1 MASEAAQLAQL
12 LLAAAS
18 GDGRVRGPAQEKLQE
33 LESRPGFVPVLL
45 AAYADANIEAQGRY
59 LAVLM
64 CKNVIERQW
73 QPRSGTSIGAS
84 EKTAV
89 KDQLLRLVKAA
100 TEGGLPHLVELTLV
114 LRRVC
119 RFDFP
124 MHWEALTRFLVEEL
138 QAQRQRGFSES
149 ALAVVL
155 VLHQVLKEQSTKRLM
170 SSRREFHH
178 VGKELI
184 EAVGAVWAL
193 KMEHLK
199 QLQHQGSMVDDRFWR
214 LSRDL
219 DGSFLLLLVHG
230 VPHVHEHPT
239 GPQMIQMVKDQVET
253 LLVLLQTH
261 SQQLIQC
268 PFFLKNLKS
277 VFKWWA
283 LLFHAHPLAFAA
295 ANVNAVLHCSVEVLR
310 TLTGLNVSPEMRPWL
325 EGLLRSQLLMLS
337 HSFNTVTFRK
347 GPQPN
352 HQGAALEAARL
363 CHSQFGDFLRAHSVA
378 DLCELACR
386 AALRLPQEEVQTWL
400 SEPEDQL
407 LGPQCQTELH
417 QAGEACI
424 KALGQAPL
432 DQALVEHIAKRMQEE
447 TASAP
452 SPNDSFD
459 VVMRK
464 DMLLSLLAFCH
475 SQLTPHLQFQVML
488 AFILPIAH
496 LVPHLQPQAPA
507 MLLPVRLCSVLRT
520 WAADIPSDALMPV
533 LQLLQA
539 FLSAESPKAV
549 RLAALSPLRV
559 MLERFSDHEAWTQV
573 QGQLIDS
580 SLALLSM
587 VTSPEVQWRCLN
599 LVNLFLVEEA
609 ESGRYQV
616 TERTMQ
622 QLLELW
628 RRPEEGEFLIRHAL
642 LDVLRALVLMSCRSR
657 SPRLA
662 LSPPLLSCCLTV
674 ISDCYAVH
682 RGGNSSGSKGGYEA
696 GAALQADAEA
706 AAGALGDHGS
716 ASGSLFDS
724 GSVLFLGVLRTVD
737 IQQAV
742 PLMPFFPQLL
752 QQQASLPGP
761 PAEWT
766 MDILLEYCALHCS
779 GGASGHLLQFY
790 PALLKICQSQLS
802 EAKASRS
809 TEMSLQLLQLL
820 LAHAPNVEA
829 LQQTKEVIVP
839 LFQSWVTTFDPWATK
854 SNFALPITTFLGLLG
869 AWHACH
875 PNDFTEH
882 CLRFTEQAA
891 SCGLQVPKLSVLLAA
906 CCKQARSVALR
917 SSVMSAA
924 LALAPNGV
932 EEAFWREI
940 MNGCNEL
947 ILAANKRGI
956 SSALAKTLQSLK
968 SSLSAKLPAPA
979 RSAAELQLCLLP
991 KEMRQSSALQE
1002 DGSIEDA
1009 TIARWLFSR
1018 MAVWLK
1024 QLGASRHEQLQ
1035 ALLAAAPEQVREALR
1050 NSGL

>member
-1 MASEAAQLAQL
+1 MAGIAIFQPPSPLHLSARPKYAALALANLLVDAAPDVPSVNGRGETPLHAMALRGRTTVVRGWTALSAAAARGHRATAEVLLDAAQCDGTSPMA
-12 LLAAAS
+12 LAAKAGHAEMVQFLQLKDLHQEPLEGYSPLEWATRS
-18 GDGRVRGPAQEKLQE
+18 GHHAVMELLSAETDARVCDAEHCV
-33 LESRPGFVPVLL
+33 SRPSP
-45 AAYADANIEAQGRY
+45 D
-59 LAVLM
+59 
-64 CKNVIERQW
+64 
-73 QPRSGTSIGAS
+73 
-84 EKTAV
+84 
-89 KDQLLRLVKAA
+89 
-100 TEGGLPHLVELTLV
+100 
-114 LRRVC
+114 
-119 RFDFP
+119 
-124 MHWEALTRFLVEEL
+124 
-138 QAQRQRGFSES
+138 
-149 ALAVVL
+149 
-155 VLHQVLKEQSTKRLM
+155 
-170 SSRREFHH
+170 
-178 VGKELI
+178 
-184 EAVGAVWAL
+184 
-193 KMEHLK
+193 
-199 QLQHQGSMVDDRFWR
+199 
-214 LSRDL
+214 
-219 DGSFLLLLVHG
+219 
-230 VPHVHEHPT
+230 
-239 GPQMIQMVKDQVET
+239 
-253 LLVLLQTH
+253 
-261 SQQLIQC
+261 SQQIPMFSRS

-277 VFKWWA
+277 VLKWWA

-310 TLTGLNVSPEMRPWL
+310 TLTGLNVSMEMRPWL

-424 KALGQAPL
+424 KALGQTPL
-432 DQALVEHIAKRMQEE
+432 DQPLVEHIAKRMQEE

-452 SPNDSFD
+452 NPNDSFD
-459 VVMRK
+459 VVIRK

-488 AFILPIAH
+488 SFILPIAQ

-507 MLLPVRLCSVLRT
+507 VLLPVRLCSVLRT

-580 SLALLSM
+580 SLALLSI

-682 RGGNSSGSKGGYEA
+682 RGGTSSGSKGGYSEA

-706 AAGALGDHGS
+706 AAGALGDQGS

-779 GGASGHLLQFY
+779 GGAAGHLLQFY

-802 EAKASRS
+802 SEAKATRS

-979 RSAAELQLCLLP
+979 EKEFATDYIDVLSLL
-991 KEMRQSSALQE
+991 
-1002 DGSIEDA
+1002 
-1009 TIARWLFSR
+1009 
-1018 MAVWLK
+1018 
-1024 QLGASRHEQLQ
+1024 
-1035 ALLAAAPEQVREALR
+1035 
-1050 NSGL
+1050 